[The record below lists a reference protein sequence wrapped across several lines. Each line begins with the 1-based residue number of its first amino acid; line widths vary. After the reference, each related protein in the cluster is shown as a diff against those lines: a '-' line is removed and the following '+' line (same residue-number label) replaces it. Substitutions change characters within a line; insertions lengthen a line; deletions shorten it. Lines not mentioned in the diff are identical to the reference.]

1 MPPDANITAPAGA
14 MVLRS
19 WIPAASGLID
29 VLFDRLGAP
38 LDTSFRSL
46 AARSEAA
53 ATPKAAFSSHARA
66 VSRPGDGCDLRK
78 RASSGHNGPVRA
90 APGGPGSL
98 SRPPFVPTAADDE
111 GPMKR

>member
-1 MPPDANITAPAGA
+1 MPPDANITPPAGA

-46 AARSEAA
+46 AARSGAA
-53 ATPKAAFSSHARA
+53 ATPKAAVFLASKGRVEAGRWLRFEETGFE
-66 VSRPGDGCDLRK
+66 RP
-78 RASSGHNGPVRA
+78 
-90 APGGPGSL
+90 
-98 SRPPFVPTAADDE
+98 
-111 GPMKR
+111 